1 MDVVSLYKRAWAELS
16 DDLPSWVVLY
26 LVFMMVSLFTGG
38 LGVVL
43 MPNLHRELRDAR
55 AEKRGPEVARLFQ
68 LDHIGD
74 DAVAGIVYLAALTL
88 GSLAAGIGTSIAAL
102 ALAFLMPLAADRRYE
117 PIDSAKLSAQHVLG
131 HLVPH
136 AMLLSAS
143 MVLAMVGIFT
153 CGLGFLVA
161 GPLMGMAVQLY
172 YEDSRQEIDDLA
184 ASMGLRARLEG
195 PPNAPPDDASD
206 AGPMEP

>member
-1 MDVVSLYKRAWAELS
+1 MDVVSLYKRAWAEVS
-16 DDLPSWVVLY
+16 DDLASWIVIY

-55 AEKRGPEVARLFQ
+55 AENRGPEVARLFQ
-68 LDHIGD
+68 FDQIGD

-102 ALAFLMPLAADRRYE
+102 ALAFLMPLAADNRYE
-117 PIDSAKLSAQHVLG
+117 PIDNAKLSAQHVLG

-136 AMLLSAS
+136 ALLLSAS
-143 MVLAMVGIFT
+143 VVLAMVGIFT
-153 CGLGFLVA
+153 CGLGFLIA

-184 ASMGLRARLEG
+184 ATMGLRARI
-195 PPNAPPDDASD
+195 
-206 AGPMEP
+206 AGPTADTADTADTDGMQP